1 VIHAYLLAANIAA
14 VVLKLLVP
22 RLRVVWG
29 VRASDMNLAHY
40 GRSASLIF
48 SVSCRLARFA
58 DLIIC
63 NSTAG
68 LEFHVGRGY
77 PRSRTVM
84 IPNGIDSTAFAPNAA
99 ARRAIRAVWGVAD
112 DRVLVGLVGRL
123 DPMKDHPTFLRA
135 ARLVAAERP
144 DVSFACVGHGP
155 PAEREAL
162 ERLTAEL
169 GLVDRV
175 LWAGGRTDLADVMN
189 AFDLAVSSSSWGEGF
204 PNVVAEAMATGVPVV
219 VTDVG
224 DSAFVVGETGWVCRA
239 GDPPALA
246 ASMLAAL
253 SSTAELARRGS
264 LARERVVAEFSEQQR
279 DRATADALA
288 RVIAGALPGA

>member
-1 VIHAYLLAANIAA
+1 VA
-14 VVLKLLVP
+14 LKLLVP
-22 RLRVVWG
+22 GLRVVWG
-29 VRASDMNLAHY
+29 VRASDMNLGHY

-48 SVSCRLARFA
+48 RVSCRLARFA

-77 PRSRTVM
+77 PRARTVV
-84 IPNGIDSTAFAPNAA
+84 ISNGIDATAFAPNPA
-99 ARRAIRAVWGVAD
+99 ARRAIRAEWGVAD
-112 DRVLVGLVGRL
+112 DRILVGLVGRL

-135 ARLVAAERP
+135 ARLVAADRP
-144 DVSFACVGHGP
+144 DVTFACVGHGP

-169 GLVDRV
+169 GLNDRV
-175 LWAGGRTDLADVMN
+175 LWLGGRTDLADVMN
-189 AFDLAVSSSSWGEGF
+189 AFDLGASSSSWGEGF
-204 PNVVAEAMATGVPVV
+204 PNVVAEAMATAVPVV

-224 DSAFVVGETGWVCRA
+224 DSARVAGETGWVRRP
-239 GDPPALA
+239 GDPAGLA
-246 ASMLAAL
+246 STILAAL
-253 SSTAELARRGS
+253 SSPEELARRGA
-264 LARERVVAEFSEQQR
+264 LARDRVVAEFSEQRR

-288 RVIAGALPGA
+288 RVIAGLPPEAA